1 MSKPL
6 AGIRVI
12 ELANFI
18 AGPLCGTLLA
28 DMGADV
34 VKVEPPKGDMSRAT
48 PPIRNGESVSF
59 VALNRNKRSLVL
71 DLKNPQAQEV
81 MRKLAAQSD
90 VFVEANRPGALDKMG
105 LGAEHLKAVNPK
117 LIYTSVSGFGQTG
130 PDRRRAGVNL
140 IIEAFSGVL
149 SVTGEPGKMPMR
161 PGVQTADVFGAL
173 FATYATLGE
182 PGRRGARNG
191 EGRIADISLVE
202 ASIAAAAWEAAEYLE
217 TGKVPQPMGNRHRL
231 TAPYQ
236 LFETSDK
243 RYVAIGMP
251 NNMLFQ
257 KFMQVI
263 GLGAHL
269 ADPRFVT
276 YANRKANEDPLLALV
291 EPAIRKMNSGELEAG
306 LMEAGVPCA
315 LVNNFEEVFEH
326 PQIVARGVVQE
337 IEHPRLGTMKVTRNP
352 VLLDHDGPDI
362 ARPAPMLGEHS
373 EEILRELG
381 YDQAAIQEAGVGGR
395 HQARGGG
402 AAEGHGGGIAG
413 IIHAPAPQLSLRP
426 GQPRKISRQ
435 GDGAAGGR
443 LHPRSRGFGAGAG
456 EGKRPRRREG
466 IRAEDRRPSGLGA
479 RQRAGDGPGRS
490 RSRRGD
496 RHRRGIAG
504 IFLPKVETRDDVLRW
519 DARSRRWRRR
529 AASPSA
535 RRGSCCRSKARW
547 ACSTPTT
554 CRSRRRA
561 WRRCPSAA
569 RRTAISTPISA
580 APGRAT
586 GRR

>member
-1 MSKPL
+1 MIKG
-6 AGIRVI
+6 AYDGITV
-12 ELANFI
+12 LDFTQGV
-18 AGPLCGTLLA
+18 AGPHATMLLA
-28 DMGADV
+28 LHGADV
-34 VKVEPPKGDMSRAT
+34 IKIEPPQGDMSRAT

-59 VALNRNKRSLVL
+59 TALNRNKRSLVL
-71 DLKNPQAQEV
+71 DLKKPEACEIV
-81 MRKLAAQSD
+81 RKLAARSD
-90 VFVEANRPGALDKMG
+90 VVIEAYRPDALEKLQ
-105 LGAEHLKAVNPK
+105 LGAEHLKQINPK

-173 FATYATLGE
+173 FATYATLSGLL
-182 PGRRGARNG
+182 GAARTG

-202 ASIAAAAWEAAEYLE
+202 SSIAAAAWEAAEYLE
-217 TGKVPQPMGNRHRL
+217 TGLIPQPMGNRHRL

-263 GLGAHL
+263 GLNAHL
-269 ADPRFVT
+269 ADPRFAT

-291 EPAIRKMNSGELEAG
+291 EPAIRKMKSGELEAG

-315 LVNNFEEVFEH
+315 LVNNFQEVFEH

-381 YDQAAIQEAGVGGR
+381 YDQAAIGTLASAGVTKLAAAA
-395 HQARGGG
+395 QPKVT
-402 AAEGHGGGIAG
+402 AAE
-413 IIHAPAPQLSLRP
+413 
-426 GQPRKISRQ
+426 
-435 GDGAAGGR
+435 
-443 LHPRSRGFGAGAG
+443 
-456 EGKRPRRREG
+456 
-466 IRAEDRRPSGLGA
+466 
-479 RQRAGDGPGRS
+479 
-490 RSRRGD
+490 
-496 RHRRGIAG
+496 
-504 IFLPKVETRDDVLRW
+504 
-519 DARSRRWRRR
+519 
-529 AASPSA
+529 
-535 RRGSCCRSKARW
+535 
-547 ACSTPTT
+547 
-554 CRSRRRA
+554 
-561 WRRCPSAA
+561 
-569 RRTAISTPISA
+569 
-580 APGRAT
+580 
-586 GRR
+586 